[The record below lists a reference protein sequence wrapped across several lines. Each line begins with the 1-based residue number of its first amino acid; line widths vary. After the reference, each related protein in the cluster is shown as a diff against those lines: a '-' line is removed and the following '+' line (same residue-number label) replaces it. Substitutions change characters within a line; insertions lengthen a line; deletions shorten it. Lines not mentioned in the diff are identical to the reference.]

1 MRLRPVEP
9 KDAAAIDAINA
20 LIPEGEYLSL
30 SVKDRNDAADMIS
43 RLTPFDHMFV
53 FETEDETPE
62 ICAIVLLRVNH
73 QIYLRR
79 TSYLRVIVAPKHQGK
94 GFGKI
99 LIDAALKFAN
109 DELMMERVEV
119 ESPTDNIAALKL
131 CNSAG
136 LKVEG
141 IAKDW
146 LRTSDGRY
154 VDAYLMARCR
164 SV

>member
-30 SVKDRNDAADMIS
+30 SVKDRSDAADMIS

-73 QIYLRR
+73 QIYLRAE
-79 TSYLRVIVAPKHQGK
+79 TPGK
-94 GFGKI
+94 GLRQDPNRRSAEVRKR
-99 LIDAALKFAN
+99 
-109 DELMMERVEV
+109 RV
-119 ESPTDNIAALKL
+119 D
-131 CNSAG
+131 
-136 LKVEG
+136 
-141 IAKDW
+141 
-146 LRTSDGRY
+146 DG
-154 VDAYLMARCR
+154 ARR
-164 SV
+164 GRDPDR